1 MTTTSIGDMTQRN
14 MALLLQM
21 PATIF
26 LGKLPKY
33 RPKYN
38 GQTSKA
44 GNHQPT
50 FVAFSAVIGGKRGR
64 GEERRGGGG
73 TRTERAISGGKRYT
87 TQSCT
92 AYDKVGR

>member
-33 RPKYN
+33 RHKYN

-50 FVAFSAVIGGKRGR
+50 FVAFSGNWWETIERR
-64 GEERRGGGG
+64 GEERGRGNYIGLK
-73 TRTERAISGGKRYT
+73 E
-87 TQSCT
+87 Q
-92 AYDKVGR
+92 